1 MIEVVQT
8 PLWIDLIAAVVGG
21 LAGATVAAQKHMD
34 ITGVVGL
41 ALATGLGGGILRDV
55 LLNDLPVAFQAPW
68 YILAA
73 LGAALAVFLFER
85 PLHRAAGLVV
95 ILDAGALGLFGV
107 VGADKALV
115 NGLGTIPAMLVGL
128 IAAVGGGVLR
138 DMLTAKPPQIFSAG
152 DTLYATAALMGIG
165 SFIAL
170 HGLDVSLPVSAS
182 VSIAV
187 GFLVRIA
194 AWRLGWTAPQPFDAT
209 QRAREVAQ
217 RFADRDDPGP
227 PR

>member
-8 PLWIDLIAAVVGG
+8 PLWIDLAAVVVGG
-21 LAGATVAAQKHMD
+21 LAGATTASNRDMD
-34 ITGVVGL
+34 IVGVVGM
-41 ALATGLGGGILRDV
+41 ALVTGLGGGILRDL
-55 LLNDLPVAFQAPW
+55 LLNQLPVALQSPW

-85 PLHRAAGLVV
+85 DLNRVAILVV
-95 ILDAGALGLFGV
+95 VLDAAALGLFGV

-115 NGLGTIPAMLVGL
+115 NGLTTIPAMLVGL

-138 DMLTAKPPQIFSAG
+138 DMLTAKPPQIFRAG
-152 DTLYATAALMGIG
+152 DTLYATAALSGIA

-187 GFLVRIA
+187 GFLVRVA

-209 QRAREVAQ
+209 QRARDAAR

-227 PR
+227 PD